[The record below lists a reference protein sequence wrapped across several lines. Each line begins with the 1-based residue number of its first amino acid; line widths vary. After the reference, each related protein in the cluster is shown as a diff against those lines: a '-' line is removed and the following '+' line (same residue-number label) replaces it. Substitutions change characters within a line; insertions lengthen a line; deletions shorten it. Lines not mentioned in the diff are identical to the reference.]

1 MQLKFDSDYI
11 INEEVRQLIQSND
24 GELIDPLSLKETDF
38 SNLFAV
44 GDFTCKI
51 LEENGIFPKIEV
63 YDLRTQRGKETYS
76 GKEGSRKVRNAP
88 GVVSGELIKE
98 VSRAILSHDR
108 TNIEVE
114 GEEDLAVLPIIFYA
128 PIHSLV
134 VYGIPDVGMAQI
146 EVNDLS
152 KKLVEK
158 IFEKMEVKME

>member
-1 MQLKFDSDYI
+1 MQLRFDSNYYVT
-11 INEEVRQLIQSND
+11 EESVNLIKSNN
-24 GELIDPLSLKETDF
+24 GTVIDPKTLKGRNGKE
-38 SNLFAV
+38 LFAV
-44 GDFTCKI
+44 GDFTCKV
-51 LEENGIFPKIEV
+51 LEDLDIFPGVEV
-63 YDLRTQRGKETYS
+63 YDLKTQRGKSIYNS
-76 GKEGSRKVRNAP
+76 KEGSVRVKNPP
-88 GVVSGELIKE
+88 GVVTGNLIKLIYTGIHSE
-98 VSRAILSHDR
+98 KRFL
-108 TNIEVE
+108 IEVD